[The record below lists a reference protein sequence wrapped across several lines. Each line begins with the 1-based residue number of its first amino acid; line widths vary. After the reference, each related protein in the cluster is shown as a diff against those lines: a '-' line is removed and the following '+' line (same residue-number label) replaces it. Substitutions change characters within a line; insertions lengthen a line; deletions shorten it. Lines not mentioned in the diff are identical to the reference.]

1 MSHSIELSNYGFV
14 SEKMSLWPT
23 SEIQERADLA
33 LIHADMLTVNLL
45 NDRRLGIA
53 NTAFGV
59 NQNES
64 QVLKLA
70 TRFAYCC
77 ACGRFSAPS
86 LDHLKNEI
94 VKLGR
99 KLCSKFFDSTMAEA
113 IRFVAH
119 EPEFMKEQ
127 RVW

>member
-14 SEKMSLWPT
+14 SEKMSLWPV

-33 LIHADMLTVNLL
+33 LIHADMVTVSLL
-45 NDRRLGIA
+45 NDRGLGIA

-77 ACGRFSAPS
+77 ACGRFF
-86 LDHLKNEI
+86 
-94 VKLGR
+94 R
-99 KLCSKFFDSTMAEA
+99 T
-113 IRFVAH
+113 
-119 EPEFMKEQ
+119 EP
-127 RVW
+127 

>member
-1 MSHSIELSNYGFV
+1 MSHSVELSIYGFV

-23 SEIQERADLA
+23 SAIQEKADLVF
-33 LIHADMLTVNLL
+33 IHSDMLTVKLL
-45 NDRRLGIA
+45 NDRGLGIA

-77 ACGRFSAPS
+77 ACGRFSEPS
-86 LDHLKNEI
+86 FDLLKNEI
-94 VKLGR
+94 VMLGR
-99 KLCSKFFDSTMAEA
+99 KLCSKFFDSTIAEA

>member
-1 MSHSIELSNYGFV
+1 MSHSVELSIYGFV
-14 SEKMSLWPT
+14 SENMPLWPT
-23 SEIQERADLA
+23 SDVQEQADLA
-33 LIHADMLTVNLL
+33 LIHSDMLTVKLL
-45 NDRRLGIA
+45 NDRGLGIA

-77 ACGRFSAPS
+77 ACGRFSDQS
-86 LDHLKNEI
+86 LDLLKKEI
-94 VKLGR
+94 VMLGR
-99 KLCSKFFDSTMAEA
+99 ELCSKFFDSTMAEA